1 VAGRFEGAIPAEAL
15 PQQIHPTKLMYLSKS
30 DFKVARTCGTKL
42 YYRKLRYPSKF
53 DDDPYLEFLADG
65 GYMVETI
72 AKLLFPEG
80 KEIGF
85 GSGDDAISLTSE
97 AMKQEDVTL
106 FEATFLFGQLLARVD
121 ILEKHGNHIRLMEV
135 KAKSFRPQPDALS
148 PFRGKRGGISAK
160 WQPYLEDMAFQTYIV
175 RSLYPEAQVTPFL
188 CLVDKSKTCSAET
201 SFDNFQIEPRKRQEG
216 KQGFSRPK
224 VVFTGNAEALR
235 NDPFLTVVNVCHEVE
250 ELLPVVRGSGATF
263 SASLAGETPVRLSPM
278 LGVKCKK
285 CEYRMDGGTKSGFQ
299 ECWGK
304 LAEVNPHLLD
314 FYRVDV
320 LGKIGQVAA
329 DMIAQG
335 RCSVRDVNLSDLR
348 KKVGERQAIQ
358 FRGTLSD
365 AEFISAQLPQIL
377 GACKYPL
384 HFVDF
389 EACRTAVP
397 YHAGM
402 HPYEQVAFQWSCHTI
417 PTPGAEV
424 VHNEWINIEDSYP
437 NFEFARSL
445 KKIIDEAG
453 TVFVWSHFEKT
464 ALQDVRRQLAQYGQ
478 TDYDLATWLDSIA
491 SDRGPLVDL
500 CELAKEHYFHPRM
513 AGSLSIKYVLP
524 AVWFEN
530 ARIRNHPWFSQYVRE
545 KGGQSLTPYEALG
558 PLPFADDEIEDED
571 QVVREGTGAIRTYQE
586 MMYGLR
592 KSDLTFRN
600 TYKQLLLNY
609 CKLDTAAMVMIWMHW
624 TGYRE

>member
-1 VAGRFEGAIPAEAL
+1 M
-15 PQQIHPTKLMYLSKS
+15 HLSKS

-53 DDDPYLEFLADG
+53 DDDPYLEFLANG

-85 GSGDDAISLTSE
+85 DSGDEAVALTHE
-97 AMKQEDVTL
+97 ALKQENVTL
-106 FEATFLFGQLLARVD
+106 FEATFLFGQLLTRVD
-121 ILEKHGNHIRLMEV
+121 ILEKRGNHFRLIEV
-135 KAKSFRPQPDALS
+135 KAKGFNSQESEGLG
-148 PFRGKRGGISAK
+148 PFRGKRGNISSK
-160 WQPYLEDMAFQTYIV
+160 WQPYLEDVTFQTHIL
-175 RSLYPEAQVTPFL
+175 RSVYPNSKVTPYL
-188 CLVDKSKTCSAET
+188 CLVDKSKVCSAET
-201 SFDNFQIEPRKRQEG
+201 SFDKFKVTPREKKEG
-216 KQGFSRPK
+216 EKVFSRPE
-224 VVFTGNAEALR
+224 VMFVGNIEALR
-235 NDPFLTVVNVCHEVE
+235 KGPFVSVVDVSNEAD
-250 ELLPVVRGSGATF
+250 ELLPIVGESAATY
-263 SASLAGETPVRLSPM
+263 AATLTGEAPARIPPA

-285 CEYRMDGGTKSGFQ
+285 CEYRMDDGTKSGFQ

-304 LAEVNPHLLD
+304 LADDSPHLLD

-320 LGKIGQVAA
+320 LGKKGQVAA

-335 RCSVRDVNLSDLR
+335 RCSVRDVNQSDLR
-348 KKVGERQAIQ
+348 EKVGERQAIQ
-358 FRGTLSD
+358 LQGTLKNT
-365 AEFISAQLPQIL
+365 EFISAQLPKIL

-389 EACRTAVP
+389 EACRSAVP

-424 VHNEWINIEDSYP
+424 VHHEWINIEESYP

-445 KKIIDEAG
+445 KKVINGSG

-464 ALQDVRRQLAQYGQ
+464 ALKDVRRQLVQYGQ
-478 TDYDLATWLDSIA
+478 TYHDLAAWLDNIT
-491 SDRGPLVDL
+491 SDHGPLVDL
-500 CELAKEHYFHPRM
+500 YELAKEHYFHPRM

-524 AVWFEN
+524 AVWFQN
-530 ARIRNHPWFSQYVRE
+530 STIRSHPWFSQYVRE
-545 KGGQSLTPYEALG
+545 KDGQLVEPYEALD
-558 PLPFADDEIEDED
+558 PLPFGDDAIEDEGEA
-571 QVVREGTGAIRTYQE
+571 VREGTGAIRTYQE

-592 KSDLTFRN
+592 KSDAGYRN

-624 TGYRE
+624 TAGS